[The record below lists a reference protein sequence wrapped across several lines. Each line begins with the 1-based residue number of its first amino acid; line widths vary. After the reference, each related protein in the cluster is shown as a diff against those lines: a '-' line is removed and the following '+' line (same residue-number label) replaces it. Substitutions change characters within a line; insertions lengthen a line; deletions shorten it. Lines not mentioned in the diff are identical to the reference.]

1 LISAVVR
8 PQGPKNPPIIG
19 HLPAFRSNP
28 LAFLIKAARE
38 HGDLVYFRVARQHM
52 YLVNHPDYV
61 REILVTNQSNFLKSR
76 ALQRSKVLLGE
87 GLLTS
92 EGQHHLRQRRLVQ
105 PAFHRERLA
114 GYAAAMRDQAVR
126 VRERWQAGST
136 MDVSVEM
143 AQLTLSVVAKTLFS
157 SDVES
162 EASEIGEA
170 MTAALEMFQLLVMP
184 FSELLVKLP
193 LPAVRR
199 FQKGRAL
206 LDSTIYR
213 LIRERRASGQ
223 DTGDLLSMLLF
234 AQDEEKEGPS
244 PGGQKG
250 EDGPDGGGRGG
261 GMTDQQVRDEAL
273 TLFLAGHETTAN
285 ALSWTWYLLSQHP
298 EVERRLH
305 EEIDAVLEGR
315 APELDDVPR
324 LRYAEMIL
332 AEALRLYPPAWAIGR
347 MVKAPFSLGGV
358 EIPAKSICI
367 LSPYLVHRDARWF
380 PDPEK
385 FDPQRWTPE
394 ARDARP
400 KFAYYPFGGGARVC
414 IGERFAWMEGVIV
427 MAAIAQKWRLRLVPG
442 QRVEPLPLITLRVK
456 NGLRMIAEPRAANLK
471 MTRPTGT

>member
-1 LISAVVR
+1 LTSAVVR
-8 PQGPKNPPIIG
+8 PQGPKNPPFVG
-19 HLPAFRSNP
+19 HLRAFRSNP

-38 HGDLVYFRVARQHM
+38 HGDLVYFRVAAQHM

-61 REILVTNQSNFLKSR
+61 REILVTNQGNFLKSR
-76 ALQRSKVLLGE
+76 ALQRAKVLLGE

-114 GYAAAMRDQAVR
+114 GYAAAMSETAVR
-126 VRERWQAGST
+126 VRQRWQAGT
-136 MDVSVEM
+136 AMDVSAEM
-143 AQLTLSVVAKTLFS
+143 AKLTLSVVAKTLFS
-157 SDVES
+157 ADVES

-193 LPAVRR
+193 LPSVRR

-206 LDSTIYR
+206 LDSTIYS
-213 LIRERRASGQ
+213 LVRERRASGR

-234 AQDEEKEGPS
+234 AHDEEK
-244 PGGQKG
+244 
-250 EDGPDGGGRGG
+250 DGA
-261 GMTDQQVRDEAL
+261 GMTDEQVRDEAL

-285 ALSWTWYLLSQHP
+285 ALTWTWYLLSQHP

-305 EEIDAVLEGR
+305 AELDTVLQGR
-315 APELDDVPR
+315 VPELADVPQ

-347 MVKAPFSLGGV
+347 MAKQPFSLGDI
-358 EIPAKSICI
+358 EIPANSICI
-367 LSPYLVHRDARWF
+367 LSPYLMHRDARWF

-385 FDPQRWTPE
+385 FDPERWTPE
-394 ARDARP
+394 AREARP
-400 KFAYYPFGGGARVC
+400 KFAYFPFGGGARVC

-427 MAAIAQKWRLRLVPG
+427 MAAIAQKWRLRLVPD
-442 QRVEPLPLITLRVK
+442 QTVEPLPLITLRVK
-456 NGLRMIAEPRAANLK
+456 NGLRMVAEPR
-471 MTRPTGT
+471 